1 MNIFEMNYAA
11 QVRFTITSNLLQ

>member
-1 MNIFEMNYAA
+1 MNIFETNYAA